1 MTIKPKQQRAE
12 TCASMAANIALA
24 PELRGTAC
32 AFYDSK
38 EALRYSTCTQ
48 TLQLQRELTQA
59 AIQLLHLPASPQFLL
74 DLGCGSGLSGAVL
87 SEMGHTWVGC
97 DLSPDMLCLAQGS
110 VAEPPT
116 QHPSN
121 QEDNLSSVKSLSSRS
136 GYNKLNHRHFNPNL
150 AMHQSST
157 SKGLVFRSD
166 MAQGIPLR
174 AASID
179 GVVSIS
185 AVQWLCY
192 LPNPRPALAR
202 LFRDLHRCLKPG
214 CKAVLQVYL
223 AGNSH
228 VDLLLSSATAE
239 GFSGGLYVGFPHK
252 GSAKKYFFCLSKG
265 SSPTC
270 EGQVWSQACPL
281 ALPLHCG
288 CTWQ

>member
-1 MTIKPKQQRAE
+1 
-12 TCASMAANIALA
+12 
-24 PELRGTAC
+24 
-32 AFYDSK
+32 
-38 EALRYSTCTQ
+38 
-48 TLQLQRELTQA
+48 
-59 AIQLLHLPASPQFLL
+59 
-74 DLGCGSGLSGAVL
+74 
-87 SEMGHTWVGC
+87 
-97 DLSPDMLCLAQGS
+97 MLCLAQGS

-223 AGNSH
+223 AGQLEKHSIACLRIPLH
-228 VDLLLSSATAE
+228 SIASAQHSVLLATPVVLLSNCTAWHCSARYRTA
-239 GFSGGLYVGFPHK
+239 
-252 GSAKKYFFCLSKG
+252 
-265 SSPTC
+265 
-270 EGQVWSQACPL
+270 
-281 ALPLHCG
+281 
-288 CTWQ
+288 